1 MRKTVVIHNPRP
13 IALKGKKTMTKKK
26 PAKRKAPAKK
36 KRRNPAPAATVANPR
51 KRKRTRKNP
60 STTMTRYNGGKVVH
74 HRRRT
79 KRRNPS
85 GMPWGDILTAA
96 GVGLA
101 VPVVGSVAAAQ
112 LAQMEPTRTKLYM
125 RIAGALAAIAGGYLL
140 TQRKHQAVGVA
151 LIGGGAATAF
161 QNDLSVALF
170 KLINRNQAPGT
181 GPVAGQQQAA
191 IQGLVEEEMGA
202 LQEMGALAEIG
213 ALSEPDLAQY
223 AARLERMQALAPRY

>member
-1 MRKTVVIHNPRP
+1 M
-13 IALKGKKTMTKKK
+13 ATKKK
-26 PAKRKAPAKK
+26 KTARKAPAKK
-36 KRRNPAPAATVANPR
+36 RRRNPAPATVANPR

-60 STTMTRYNGGKVVH
+60 AARSYGGARKVVH
-74 HRRRT
+74 HRRT

-101 VPVVGSVAAAQ
+101 VPVVGQVAAAQ
-112 LAQMEPTRTKLYM
+112 LAMMEPTRTKLYM

-140 TQRKHQAVGVA
+140 TQKKHAALGVA

-161 QNDLSVALF
+161 QTDLSIALF
-170 KLINRNQAPGT
+170 KLVNRGQAPGT
-181 GPVAGQQQAA
+181 APVASQQAA

-202 LQEMGALAEIG
+202 LREMGALEEIG
-213 ALSEPDLAQY
+213 ALSEPQLEEY
-223 AARLERMQALAPRY
+223 AARIERMQALRPAY

>member
-13 IALKGKKTMTKKK
+13 LPPKGKKMATKKK
-26 PAKRKAPAKK
+26 KTARKAPAKK
-36 KRRNPAPAATVANPR
+36 KRRNPAPATVANPR

-60 STTMTRYNGGKVVH
+60 AAITRYNGAKVVH

-101 VPVVGSVAAAQ
+101 VPVVGQVAAAQ
-112 LAQMEPTRTKLYM
+112 LAMMEPTRTKLYM

-140 TQRKHQAVGVA
+140 TQKKHAALGVA

-161 QNDLSVALF
+161 QNDLSIALF
-170 KLINRNQAPGT
+170 KLVNRGQAPGT
-181 GPVAGQQQAA
+181 APVASQQAA

-202 LQEMGALAEIG
+202 LREIGALAEIG
-213 ALSEPDLAQY
+213 ALSEPDLAEY
-223 AARLERMQALAPRY
+223 AARLERMQAMAPTY